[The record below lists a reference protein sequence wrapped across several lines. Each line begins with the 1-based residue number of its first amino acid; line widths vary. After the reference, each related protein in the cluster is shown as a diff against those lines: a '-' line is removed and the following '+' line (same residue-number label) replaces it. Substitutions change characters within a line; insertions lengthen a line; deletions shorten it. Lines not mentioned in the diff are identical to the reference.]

1 MQQITTGK
9 LYLFPSPIGEELKMY
24 FNEYHITILN
34 QCRFFIVEE
43 IRTTRRFLR
52 SLLPQFPI
60 DECNFLVY
68 NEHTTDDNLMPYIQ
82 PLLNGHP
89 VCLLSESG
97 MPCIADPGY
106 LIIQL
111 AHQYQIPVIP
121 VPGSSSI
128 FLALAASGLPSQ
140 TFKFNGYLPQKT
152 TALIQ
157 KIKILEKESQ
167 IQKLTQIFIETPY
180 RNQRLYNHFITNCN
194 NNTLLC
200 VAYNIASSSSF
211 IKTSTIKNWKNN
223 TITFDKY
230 PCVFILYAG

>member
-1 MQQITTGK
+1 
-9 LYLFPSPIGEELKMY
+9 MY
-24 FNEYHITILN
+24 FNEYHIAILN

-60 DECNFLVY
+60 DECTFLVY
-68 NEHTTDDNLMPYIQ
+68 NEHSTNDNLMPYIQ
-82 PLLNGHP
+82 PLLNGHH
-89 VCLLSESG
+89 VCLLSEAG

-140 TFKFNGYLPQKT
+140 SFKFNGYLPQKNPD
-152 TALIQ
+152 LIH
-157 KIKILEKESQ
+157 KIKSIEKESQ
-167 IQKLTQIFIETPY
+167 SLKLSQIFIETPY
-180 RNQRLYNHFITNCN
+180 RNQRLFNQLLATCN
-194 NNTLLC
+194 DNTLLC
-200 VAYNIASSSSF
+200 VAYNLASSESF
-211 IKTSTIKNWKNN
+211 IKTTSIKNWKKSN
-223 TITFDKY
+223 FLLDKH
-230 PCVFILYAG
+230 PCVFIIYAG